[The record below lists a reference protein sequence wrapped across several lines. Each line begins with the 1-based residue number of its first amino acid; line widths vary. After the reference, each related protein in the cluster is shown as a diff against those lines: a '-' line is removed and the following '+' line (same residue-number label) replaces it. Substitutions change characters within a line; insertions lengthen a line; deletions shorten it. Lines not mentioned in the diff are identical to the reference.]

1 MKQKLVKFIEDLIQR
16 KSEDHE
22 YWKDNENAK
31 RLTFYIKQKPRI
43 SRVIDIL
50 SGVLYLLFSIILCLV
65 LLHLLEG
72 TYILQGFQATA
83 TIKSLSLM
91 SAVIGV
97 FVLLFRGR
105 FGSLRYFSIENF
117 SSSFFYSFIFLV
129 GYVDTEANYIF
140 TPLLLIWLLKNLMS
154 YLLRIIDYRERIA
167 DGSIRVAYL
176 KSKK

>member
-22 YWKDNENAK
+22 YWKNDENAK
-31 RLTFYIKQKPRI
+31 RLAFYIKQKPRI

-72 TYILQGFQATA
+72 TYVYQGFQATA
-83 TIKSLSLM
+83 IIKSLSLM
-91 SAVIGV
+91 SAVVGFFV
-97 FVLLFRGR
+97 FLFRWR
-105 FGSLRYFSIENF
+105 FGKKRYFSVETF
-117 SSSFFYSFIFLV
+117 CSSFFYSFILLV
-129 GYVDTEANYIF
+129 GYVDIEANIF
-140 TPLLLIWLLKNLMS
+140 IPLLLISLLKNLMC
-154 YLLRIIDYRERIA
+154 YLWRIIDYRERIA
-167 DGSIRVAYL
+167 DGRIRVAYL